1 MPKSAGISLENT
13 NYSRGS
19 AALAKT
25 VKDLY
30 AQGQTDYN
38 MEPIILQDAAGNAVG
53 RIKDGDAV
61 VFCCRRG
68 EREIQ
73 LTEAFTDPQL
83 NQFPRELFTHL
94 PFVILTLY
102 HDKFKDLP
110 VAFAPSKVQATLG
123 EVVSQAGLSQARI
136 AESEKFAHVTFFLNG
151 GNNQPYPKE
160 EDIRIPSLKGVPFDQ

>member
-61 VFCCRRG
+61 VFCCRG
-68 EREIQ
+68 
-73 LTEAFTDPQL
+73 
-83 NQFPRELFTHL
+83 
-94 PFVILTLY
+94 LY
-102 HDKFKDLP
+102 
-110 VAFAPSKVQATLG
+110 
-123 EVVSQAGLSQARI
+123 
-136 AESEKFAHVTFFLNG
+136 
-151 GNNQPYPKE
+151 
-160 EDIRIPSLKGVPFDQ
+160 